1 MLWRHV
7 TRFAALRLGSRA
19 SDEPIPPVRS
29 RYPRNPLRRLQ
40 WAGRGLGRAG
50 FEGLDGGNGLFARPD
65 RPYAPR
71 PQAPLSVQAPTEG
84 TLFPFLYEIPGYIGV
99 TRVYAFWLELLP
111 VVTLCVT
118 SKNPFETGAKRERER
133 EM

>member
-1 MLWRHV
+1 MAGLDSM
-7 TRFAALRLGSRA
+7 GSRVVMD
-19 SDEPIPPVRS
+19 SF
-29 RYPRNPLRRLQ
+29 PL
-40 WAGRGLGRAG
+40 A
-50 FEGLDGGNGLFARPD
+50 D
-65 RPYAPR
+65 RPHTHR
-71 PQAPLSVQAPTEG
+71 PQAPLSLPGATMGP
-84 TLFPFLYEIPGYIGV
+84 FSPFLPEIPGYIGV